1 MSLCS
6 DVYQIHVSVPYVVN
20 LMQILS
26 LLILKGVL
34 YFSMCLKIWHPPR
47 WMPFIIVIQFS
58 LRSSADESRE
68 YNS

>member
-1 MSLCS
+1 MLRCLSNPCISALCGKS
-6 DVYQIHVSVPYVVN
+6 

-47 WMPFIIVIQFS
+47 RMPFIIVIQFS